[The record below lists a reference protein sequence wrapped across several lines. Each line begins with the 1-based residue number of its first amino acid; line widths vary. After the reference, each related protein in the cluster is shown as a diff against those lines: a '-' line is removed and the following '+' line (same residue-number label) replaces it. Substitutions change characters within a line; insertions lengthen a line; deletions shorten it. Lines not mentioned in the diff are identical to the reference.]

1 MEDQR
6 RVGVARMVGS
16 EDHGAFQLRHPLA
29 TLNLGMGHHLGEWK
43 EEASL
48 DQPAKGPDGF
58 LARPAEIT
66 CGRRHDSALL
76 GPGARPR
83 RVPMPASPPAADVP
97 GDAAAAAHP
106 LHWPAIT

>member
-1 MEDQR
+1 
-6 RVGVARMVGS
+6 MVGS

-58 LARPAEIT
+58 LARPAEIA

-76 GPGARPR
+76 GPGARAR
-83 RVPMPASPPAADVP
+83 SVPMPASPHASDVP
-97 GDAAAAAHP
+97 GDATNGAHQ
-106 LHWPAIT
+106 LHRTAIT